1 MRYLK
6 SIGNNGLNKDIEVEE
21 LTLMMPNLLRV
32 DVKKSSLR
40 VLKVAVREKGFV
52 KYVTAKNGCKVVEMG
67 L

>member
-6 SIGNNGLNKDIEVEE
+6 SIGNNGLNKDIKVEE

-32 DVKKSSLR
+32 DVKKLS
-40 VLKVAVREKGFV
+40 VQMLKLGARKIGLV
-52 KYVTAKNGCKVVEMG
+52 KYILNERCCNVIKMG